1 MPGEAAHFRVWKP
14 GIEVKMG
21 KSDYVVAEFMSR
33 KVVTV
38 PSSATI
44 EECAKVMAGKK
55 VSSAIVKEKEAIA
68 GIVTENDIARRA
80 VAMGLDT
87 KTAAVRRIMTSNVV
101 TIAPEASIYD
111 AIVQLGQARIKHLP
125 VVKKGKLVGI
135 ITAMDILRVQPA
147 YIDILR
153 YSEL

>member
-1 MPGEAAHFRVWKP
+1 
-14 GIEVKMG
+14 
-21 KSDYVVAEFMSR
+21 MSG

-44 EECAKVMAGKK
+44 AECARVMASKK
-55 VSSAIVKEKEAIA
+55 VSSAIVKDKNAIV

-87 KTAAVRRIMTSNVV
+87 KAAGVRRIMTSRVV
-101 TIAPEASIYD
+101 TVAPETQIYD
-111 AIVQLGQARIKHLP
+111 ALVKLGQMGIKHLP

-153 YSEL
+153 YSEI